1 MVGFRA
7 IPAWDGRWQ
16 SDGRERV
23 VFCGYQRS
31 LSSWPRGGQNIELG
45 NKSGAPEEGGLGWL
59 CSGVCSRTAGSS
71 RLGLNLSE
79 LKYNTPLY
87 PYYKTG

>member
-45 NKSGAPEEGGLGWL
+45 NKRALPKRGAW
-59 CSGVCSRTAGSS
+59 AGFVLVSV
-71 RLGLNLSE
+71 RELLGLA
-79 LKYNTPLY
+79 
-87 PYYKTG
+87 G